1 MSCSSGRRDTGIAV
15 VPLEEDAT
23 ELGLGTMMLAYGA
36 GQDYPLRLNATVGVS
51 PVVVAQTRTTQRVQT
66 ESNCL
71 HLMVYVMFP
80 HNHFL

>member
-1 MSCSSGRRDTGIAV
+1 MSCSSGERDTGIPV

-36 GQDYPLRLNATVGVS
+36 GQNYPLGVNATTGVS
-51 PVVVAQTRTTQRVQT
+51 SVVVAQTRTTQRVET

-71 HLMVYVMFP
+71 HFECYVMFS
-80 HNHFL
+80 HKRN

>member
-1 MSCSSGRRDTGIAV
+1 MSCSSGGRDTGIAV

-36 GQDYPLRLNATVGVS
+36 GQNYPLGVNATIGVS
-51 PVVVAQTRTTQRVQT
+51 SVVVAQTRTTQRVET

-71 HLMVYVMFP
+71 HFEFYVMLS
-80 HNHFL
+80 HKRN